1 MECVFGFVGNGF
13 AVVAADTS
21 AVHSILVHKSN
32 EDKIMVL
39 DSHKLIAAS
48 GESGD
53 RVQFTEY
60 IQKNV
65 ALYQFRNGIPLT
77 TAAAANFTRG
87 ELATALRKVHP
98 LAILVALSLRF
109 CVWFVG
115 LLVSGFP
122 FHMFLNEI
130 PVKFLFKSLLIFVA
144 AMLDAQCTYWSLR
157 FLDLA
162 NLVLKFLIRLPMH
175 IFLLANPYFVNIL
188 LAGYDKETGPSLYY
202 IDYIATLHKV
212 DKGAF
217 GYGSYFSLS
226 MMDRHYH
233 SGMTVEEAID
243 LVDKCIMEI
252 RSRLVVA
259 PPNFVIKIVDKDGA
273 REYAWRES
281 VKDAAVASA

>member
-1 MECVFGFVGNGF
+1 MECVFGLVGDGF
-13 AVVAADTS
+13 ALVVADTS

-39 DSHKLIAAS
+39 DSHKLLGAS

-53 RVQFTEY
+53 RIYT
-60 IQKNV
+60 KNV

-87 ELATALRKVHP
+87 ELATALRK
-98 LAILVALSLRF
+98 
-109 CVWFVG
+109 
-115 LLVSGFP
+115 GFP
-122 FHMFLNEI
+122 GVSDF
-130 PVKFLFKSLLIFVA
+130 
-144 AMLDAQCTYWSLR
+144 
-157 FLDLA
+157 DLGC
-162 NLVLKFLIRLPMH
+162 FC
-175 IFLLANPYFVNIL
+175 
-188 LAGYDKETGPSLYY
+188 YDKETGPSLYY
-202 IDYIATLHKV
+202 IDYIATLHKI

-243 LVDKCIMEI
+243 LVDKCIIEI

-281 VKDAAVASA
+281 VKDTSGAPTA

>member
-1 MECVFGFVGNGF
+1 MECVFGLVGDGFVM
-13 AVVAADTS
+13 VVADSS
-21 AVHSILVHKSN
+21 AVNSILVHKSN

-39 DSHKLIAAS
+39 DSHKLLGAS

-77 TAAAANFTRG
+77 TAATANFTRG
-87 ELATALRKVHP
+87 ELATALRK
-98 LAILVALSLRF
+98 
-109 CVWFVG
+109 
-115 LLVSGFP
+115 
-122 FHMFLNEI
+122 
-130 PVKFLFKSLLIFVA
+130 
-144 AMLDAQCTYWSLR
+144 
-157 FLDLA
+157 
-162 NLVLKFLIRLPMH
+162 
-175 IFLLANPYFVNIL
+175 NPYSVNLL

-202 IDYIATLHKV
+202 IDYIASLHKIE
-212 DKGAF
+212 KGAF

-233 SGMTVEEAID
+233 GGMSLEEATD
-243 LVDKCIMEI
+243 LADKCIMEI

-273 REYAWRES
+273 REHAWRES
-281 VKDAAVASA
+281 IKDAGVAAA

>member
-1 MECVFGFVGNGF
+1 MECVFGLVGDGF
-13 AVVAADTS
+13 ALVVADTS
-21 AVHSILVHKSN
+21 AVNSILVHKSN
-32 EDKIMVL
+32 EDKIMIL
-39 DSHKLIAAS
+39 DSHKLLGAS

-65 ALYQFRNGIPLT
+65 HLYKFRNGISLS

-87 ELATALRKVHP
+87 ELATALRK
-98 LAILVALSLRF
+98 LTKR
-109 CVWFVG
+109 
-115 LLVSGFP
+115 
-122 FHMFLNEI
+122 
-130 PVKFLFKSLLIFVA
+130 
-144 AMLDAQCTYWSLR
+144 
-157 FLDLA
+157 
-162 NLVLKFLIRLPMH
+162 LKFH
-175 IFLLANPYFVNIL
+175 NPYSVNLL
-188 LAGYDKETGPSLYY
+188 LAGYDKDIGPSLYY
-202 IDYIATLHKV
+202 IDYIATLHKI

-233 SGMTVEEAID
+233 SGMSVEEAIN
-243 LVDKCIMEI
+243 LVDKIIMEI

-281 VKDAAVASA
+281 IKDVDASPAAMA